1 MVHLATILHRTPA
14 NIHRNSQ
21 TCRAKIESATI
32 NADRNGSFWFVKLTA
47 FDPRTTRKR
56 YRLIIKLYLDPKT
69 GKVATNPKT
78 FVWCGCKWFLYNCEV
93 ALALRGSSFIVNSN
107 GALPKITNS
116 TGRPQACKHCL
127 AALRLVRS
135 APMAL
140 ELADRKTKT
149 KTLVDDIKL
158 NSKMNGKKT
167 VASLTDVDKS
177 QMKDSVGEI
186 RSKQL

>member
-1 MVHLATILHRTPA
+1 MVHLATILQRTPA

-56 YRLIIKLYLDPKT
+56 YRLIIKFYLDPKT
-69 GKVATNPKT
+69 GKIATNPKT

-116 TGRPQACKHCL
+116 TGRPQVCKHSL
-127 AALRLVRS
+127 AALRLIRS

-149 KTLVDDIKL
+149 KTLIDDVKL
-158 NSKMNGKKT
+158 DSKMSSKSRVARLTNTDKT
-167 VASLTDVDKS
+167 DL
-177 QMKDSVGEI
+177 KDSVGDI
-186 RSKQL
+186 RTKAL